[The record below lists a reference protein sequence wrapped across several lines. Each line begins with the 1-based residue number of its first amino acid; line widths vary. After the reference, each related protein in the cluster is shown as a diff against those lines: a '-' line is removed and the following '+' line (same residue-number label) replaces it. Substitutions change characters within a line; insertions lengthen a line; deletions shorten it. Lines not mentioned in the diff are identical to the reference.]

1 MKKILVLDDELEV
14 DFLFKVMFEDEI
26 DEKKIAIMYF
36 SNPQE
41 CVEFVKNNSGETYDY
56 ILSDINMPQING
68 IQFVTKLREI
78 GYQGKVGLMSAYLMD
93 DFKNEMK
100 ELNIETFISK
110 PIDFSTLKR
119 LFV

>member
-1 MKKILVLDDELEV
+1 MKKILILDDELEV

-26 DEKKIAIMYF
+26 EEKKITIKYF
-36 SNPQE
+36 SNPHE
-41 CVEFVKNNSGETYDY
+41 CVQFVMNNSSEAYDY

-68 IQFVTKLREI
+68 IQFITQLRQN

-100 ELNIETFISK
+100 ELNIETFITK
-110 PIDFSTLKR
+110 PIDFHSLRK